1 MDNSFNMFFELLITN
16 KFLLC
21 SIPTTL
27 FHSFTL
33 DLVITITSTPL
44 KSEIQISPILRTT
57 SCPSSTC
64 TCPPYL
70 FPITKISEC
79 QTPVLN
85 LCQPLST
92 LPLFLS
98 SYWEGGWNSQVK
110 TLGDLPLGDGG
121 QSPEIPPGSL
131 TTGVVPTAQDGDSQ
145 AVPEIRREGEVSH

>member
-98 SYWEGGWNSQVK
+98 SYISLLS
-110 TLGDLPLGDGG
+110 TL
-121 QSPEIPPGSL
+121 L
-131 TTGVVPTAQDGDSQ
+131 TTTSISMPQFPSIQNWPSSNLG
-145 AVPEIRREGEVSH
+145 